1 LGRTDPVPP
10 VRPELV
16 LTEKEWQRQVL
27 DLARLCGWRHGY
39 HTFDSRRS
47 ASGFPD
53 LVLVRE
59 RVIFAELKSETG
71 KLSAAQADWLA
82 ALEAAGAETYVWRPS
97 DVVDVMQALRRRAH

>member
-1 LGRTDPVPP
+1 VTARHASL
-10 VRPELV
+10 EI
-16 LTEKEWQRQVL
+16 TEKEWQAQVL

-59 RVIFAELKSETG
+59 RVVFAELKSETG
-71 KLSAAQADWLA
+71 KLSAAQVAWLE
-82 ALEAAGAETYVWRPS
+82 ALEAAGAEAYLWRPS
-97 DVVDVMQALRRRAH
+97 DLVDVMQTLRRRRTR